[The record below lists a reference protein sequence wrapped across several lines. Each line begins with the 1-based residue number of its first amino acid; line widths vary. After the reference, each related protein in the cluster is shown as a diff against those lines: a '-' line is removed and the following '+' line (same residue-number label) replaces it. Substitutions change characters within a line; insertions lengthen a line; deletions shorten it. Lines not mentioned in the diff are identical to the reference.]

1 MPWNPLA
8 ASGRTGLPLL
18 LVGTVGLM
26 VCALLAGRLWPGYRC
41 SATQRAWAH
50 FIPIAAAAAAACVLG
65 HAALALGLVFGCSVA
80 SMSNVIGFITLS
92 TPLHKVPADQRALW
106 RLLPVVTL
114 LVFVVGLHG
123 YLGLLDAAL
132 LGTQG
137 LILLWLAKAPAHA
150 VGGAMAHN
158 GRRIMAGTVLA
169 AGAVVAA
176 WAALRGTVA
185 FSQSDPMYTPGV
197 IAVTLL
203 SIVLVLPMIGGGL
216 PPAWTGS
223 PAQAVHAQVL
233 LMVLN
238 LCLLLPLLIV
248 LWKLTH
254 GISALAQRLGL
265 EEGAQLLLPRT
276 LWRIDSL
283 GLVGLSLVVMA
294 AGTVMPIGR
303 RGGAALI
310 FAYGLYIVSTLA
322 FAGR

>member
-1 MPWNPLA
+1 
-8 ASGRTGLPLL
+8 
-18 LVGTVGLM
+18 
-26 VCALLAGRLWPGYRC
+26 
-41 SATQRAWAH
+41 
-50 FIPIAAAAAAACVLG
+50 
-65 HAALALGLVFGCSVA
+65 LGLVFGCSVA

-114 LVFVVGLHG
+114 LVFVVGLRG

-150 VGGAMAHN
+150 VGSAMTHS

-176 WAALRGTVA
+176 WAALGGAVA

-216 PPAWTGS
+216 PPAWMGS

-254 GISALAQRLGL
+254 GVSALAQRLGL
-265 EEGAQLLLPRT
+265 EEGVQLLLPRT

-294 AGTVMPIGR
+294 TSTVMPIGR
-303 RGGAALI
+303 RGGAVLV